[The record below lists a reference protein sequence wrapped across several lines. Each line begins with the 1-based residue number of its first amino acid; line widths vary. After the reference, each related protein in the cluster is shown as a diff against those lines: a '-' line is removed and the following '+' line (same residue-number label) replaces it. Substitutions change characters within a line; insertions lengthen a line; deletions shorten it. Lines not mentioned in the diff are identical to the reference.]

1 MLFFSFWL
9 AMLDA
14 CTQPITVQVTVRV
27 PRVPNV
33 IDFAAERAKR
43 RKA

>member
-1 MLFFSFWL
+1 MLWL
-9 AMLDA
+9 LWLDWLSA
-14 CTQPITVQVTVRV
+14 CTQPVTVQVTVRIA

-33 IDFAAERAKR
+33 IDFATERAKR

>member
-1 MLFFSFWL
+1 MLWL
-9 AMLDA
+9 LWLDWVSLY
-14 CTQPITVQVTVRV
+14 TKPITIQVTVRI
-27 PRVPNV
+27 PRTATV